1 MSSKFESSVRQIP
14 YSQTTVYNA
23 LSNLSNLEK
32 VKDKLPAEQIESL
45 SFDNDSISISA
56 GAVGS
61 IKMRIIE
68 RIEPNTIKFESEDS
82 PMPFNL
88 WIQLLPTSEN
98 ACKMKLTIKA
108 EISMFLKPMVK
119 KPLTEGIEKIADLL
133 QHIPYGGL

>member
-68 RIEPNTIKFESEDS
+68 RTEPNTIKFESEAS

>member
-68 RIEPNTIKFESEDS
+68 RTEPNTIKFKSEDS